1 MFIATMAAMSGWQM
15 TRRELIKLLISAVG
29 SWPIAA
35 DAQQTSKMSRSAFC
49 RGGRGGRTD
58 ASLATLDA
66 FIPALRVFGY
76 VEGQNIA
83 FRRRFADGDTNKLS
97 TFAQEVI
104 DGRYKAEVCPSGRL
118 AEVV

>member
-1 MFIATMAAMSGWQM
+1 M
-15 TRRELIKLLISAVG
+15 TRRELIKLLISEVG

-35 DAQQTSKMSRSAFC
+35 DSQFQIGVLSE
-49 RGGRGGRTD
+49 GRGDRTD

-83 FRRRFADGDTNKLS
+83 FKRRFADGDTNKLS
-97 TFAQEVI
+97 TLAQELN
-104 DGRYKAEVCPSGRL
+104 DRRYKAEVCPSGPL

>member
-1 MFIATMAAMSGWQM
+1 MTNVYRYHGRCYVGVANDAARAHQ
-15 TRRELIKLLISAVG
+15 LLISAAG

-35 DAQQTSKMSRSAFC
+35 DAQRTSKIVQIGVLS
-49 RGGRGGRTD
+49 GGRGDRTD

-83 FRRRFADGDTNKLS
+83 FKRRFADGDTNKLS
-97 TFAQEVI
+97 TLAQELNDRI
-104 DGRYKAEVCPSGRL
+104 QS
-118 AEVV
+118 

>member
-1 MFIATMAAMSGWQM
+1 VTNVYRYHGRCYVGVANDAARAHQ
-15 TRRELIKLLISAVG
+15 LLISAVG

-35 DAQQTSKMSRSAFC
+35 DAQQTFKICPDRRSV
-49 RGGRGGRTD
+49 GGRGDRTD

-97 TFAQEVI
+97 TLAQELNDRI
-104 DGRYKAEVCPSGRL
+104 QS
-118 AEVV
+118 

>member
-1 MFIATMAAMSGWQM
+1 M

-35 DAQQTSKMSRSAFC
+35 DAQQTSKIVQIGVLS
-49 RGGRGGRTD
+49 GGRGVRTD

-97 TFAQEVI
+97 TCAQEVI